1 MLAATALT
9 AVIVAADLL
18 AQIQLLGGYQGKPDQ
33 LAEDLAPLPLLAT
46 GALVL
51 LMEVLV
57 SVMNAARKLLNARSA
72 RTP

>member
-18 AQIQLLGGYQGKPDQ
+18 AQIQLLGGYQGKPEQ
-33 LAEDLAPLPLLAT
+33 LAEELVPLLAG

-51 LMEVLV
+51 LMEVTV
-57 SVMNAARKLLNARSA
+57 SVINAARKLLTAA